1 MRLDSDA
8 TVSKSLT
15 PERQH
20 AETQISLLKRL
31 IISVSQA
38 QDLNAALLCVI
49 QTVCQQ
55 QQWLYGEAWQPDP
68 KADTLRKHSAWYRT
82 PVAQNHQAKADPVRF
97 SQLSE
102 AFTFAPG
109 VGIPGRVWRSQ
120 CSEWHIDVS
129 KASSAVFLRH
139 QAAAE
144 CGIKAALGIPLI
156 VNDHVLAV
164 LVFFS
169 EEAIPEDLRLVES
182 INAISLP
189 LGMLMQQR
197 QAEKLL
203 RDSEARFHAFMNH
216 SPAMV
221 FMKDDQGRFVYINRP
236 LERSFNV
243 TQAELIGK
251 TDAYF
256 LPEAAA
262 REVQANDRLILS
274 TYQAQTVIEKVP
286 TPDGVVHY
294 WQVIKFPFTDHA
306 GQRFVGGVAFDVTPQ
321 KRFEQ
326 QLAEEKELAQVT
338 LKSIGDAVITT
349 DAAGKIQY
357 LNPVAEA
364 LTGWSQEEAQAKPLS
379 EVFQIVHETTRQPVA
394 NPVIEVL
401 QERQVVGL
409 ANHTALIARDGTE
422 RAIEDSAAPI
432 QTQDGQLIG
441 AVMVFHD
448 VSQTR
453 QLTKQL
459 SWQASHDM
467 LTGLVN
473 RREFERRLTQAVDN
487 AHSHQKVH
495 ALCYLDLDNFKV
507 VNDTCGHAT
516 GDRLLQQL
524 SQLLTEQLRIADI
537 LARLGG
543 DEFALLLEYCPLDQ
557 AIRIA
562 NELREKLKAFRFNA
576 DGKVFSV
583 GVSIGVATITAESDS
598 AATALSDADAAC
610 YIAKR
615 KGRNRV
621 HVHQP
626 DDLDLAQQRGETQW
640 AAYIAEALETDR
652 FCLYYQSILPLR
664 PDCLA
669 AESCADYW
677 AEHYEVLLR
686 LRDQTD
692 RLISP
697 DTFIPAAERYNL
709 MPQIDRWVVKTLFA
723 TQSAHYQQVWAR
735 SKTQPCVGNA
745 LYSINLSGASINDDE
760 FIDFLH
766 EQLALHQIPPA
777 VICFE
782 ITETA
787 AISNLTKAAQFIG
800 ELRQLGCQFALDD
813 FGSGMSSFAYL
824 RTLPIDYLKIDGRF
838 IRNIVNDDIDTAM
851 VTAIHQ
857 IAQVMDIR
865 TIAEFVENEAILK
878 KIRGLGIDYAQGY
891 GITRPEPLLT

>member
-1 MRLDSDA
+1 MRPANDA
-8 TVSKSLT
+8 PMSNSLT
-15 PERQH
+15 PERQR
-20 AETQISLLKRL
+20 AETQISLLKML

-38 QDLNAALLCVI
+38 QDLNAALSCVI

-55 QQWLYGEAWQPDP
+55 QQWLYGEAWQFDP
-68 KADTLRKHSAWYRT
+68 KADILRKHSAWYRA
-82 PVAQNHQAKADPVRF
+82 PVAQDSQVKADPVRF

-102 AFTFAPG
+102 AFTFTPG

-120 CSEWHIDVS
+120 RSEWHADVS
-129 KASSAVFLRH
+129 QVPAAVFLRH

-144 CGIKAALGIPLI
+144 CGIKAALGIPI
-156 VNDHVLAV
+156 VVNDHVLAV

-169 EEAIPEDLRLVES
+169 EEAILEDLQLVES
-182 INAISLP
+182 INAIAFP
-189 LGMLMQQR
+189 IGMLMQQR
-197 QAEKLL
+197 QAEKSL

-221 FMKDDQGRFVYINRP
+221 FMKDDKGRFVYINRP
-236 LERSFNV
+236 LEQSFNV
-243 TQAELIGK
+243 AQAELVGQ
-251 TDAYF
+251 TDDYF
-256 LPEAAA
+256 LPKAAA

-274 TYQAQTVIEKVP
+274 TNQEQTVTEKVP
-286 TPDGVVHY
+286 TPDGIVRY
-294 WQVIKFPFTDHA
+294 WQVLKFPFTDHA

-321 KRFEQ
+321 KQFEQ
-326 QLAEEKELAQVT
+326 
-338 LKSIGDAVITT
+338 
-349 DAAGKIQY
+349 
-357 LNPVAEA
+357 
-364 LTGWSQEEAQAKPLS
+364 
-379 EVFQIVHETTRQPVA
+379 
-394 NPVIEVL
+394 
-401 QERQVVGL
+401 
-409 ANHTALIARDGTE
+409 
-422 RAIEDSAAPI
+422 
-432 QTQDGQLIG
+432 
-441 AVMVFHD
+441 
-448 VSQTR
+448 

-459 SWQASHDM
+459 SWQASHDV

-487 AHSHQKVH
+487 ALSHQKVH

-507 VNDTCGHAT
+507 VNDTCGHAA

-524 SQLLTEQLRIADI
+524 SKLLTEQLRIADI

-583 GVSIGVATITAESDS
+583 GVSIGVATITAETDS

-621 HVHQP
+621 YVHQP
-626 DDLDLAQQRGETQW
+626 DDLDLVQQRGETQW

-664 PDCLA
+664 PACPA
-669 AESCADYW
+669 AESCVDDC

-686 LRDQTD
+686 LRDQSD
-692 RLISP
+692 QLISP
-697 DTFIPAAERYNL
+697 DIFIPAAERFNL
-709 MPQIDRWVVKTLFA
+709 MPQIDRWVVRTLFA
-723 TQSAHYQQVWAR
+723 TQSTHYQQAWAR
-735 SKTQPCVGNA
+735 SQAQPCFGNY

-766 EQLALHQIPPA
+766 EQFALHQIPPA

-787 AISNLTKAAQFIG
+787 AIANLTKAAQFIG

-838 IRNIVNDDIDTAM
+838 IQNIVNDDIDTAM